1 MIKAGIIEGTGYKA
15 GELIRLLLNHPD
27 VEIRWVSS
35 RDHAG
40 MSLTSCHRGLTGE
53 TEMTFADAPDLDSVN
68 AVFICGDH
76 PEALTALED
85 DSAHGLKKDIKVIDL
100 TETARTDASFDAE
113 ITDGLVYGLPEHA
126 RKALVRGARRAVV
139 PGELAMALELSL
151 LPLGRHL
158 LLNSDIHATA
168 VIGSSEADGS
178 LNEVIHS
185 RRAENVTPSALLAHA
200 DVAEVTR
207 LLSGV
212 QTSCRSKVNVVGLDG
227 PFARGLVTVTYLECP
242 VAADE
247 LLRLYR
253 DYYDDHNF
261 TFVTTDVPDLK
272 DVVNTNKCLIH
283 LRKSEGMLV
292 IVAVIDNLLKG
303 SAGTAVHVM
312 NLLFGLHERTGLCLK
327 ASAF

>member
-27 VEIRWVSS
+27 VEITWVTS

-40 MSLTSCHRGLTGE
+40 MPLSSCHRGLTGE
-53 TEMTFADAPDLDSVN
+53 TDICFTDTADTGAIN
-68 AVFICGDH
+68 ALFVCGDAGS
-76 PEALTALED
+76 ALADLPAD
-85 DSAHGLKKDIKVIDL
+85 VKVIDL
-100 TETARTDASFDAE
+100 RCEARTTASIDSEATE
-113 ITDGLVYGLPEHA
+113 GTVYGLPEHA
-126 RKALVRGARRAVV
+126 RKALVRGATRAVV
-139 PGELAMALELSL
+139 PGELATALELSL
-151 LPLGRHL
+151 LPLARHL

-178 LNEVIHS
+178 LNEAIHT

-212 QTSCRSKVNVVGLDG
+212 QSSCRSKVNVVGLDG
-227 PFARGLVTVTYLECP
+227 PFARGLITVTYLDCP
-242 VAADE
+242 VATDE
-247 LLRLYR
+247 LVKLYT
-253 DYYDDHNF
+253 DFYDDHNF
-261 TFVTTDVPDLK
+261 TFVSPDVPDLK
-272 DVVNTNKCLIH
+272 EVVNTNKCLLH
-283 LRKSEGMLV
+283 LRKSDGMLV

-303 SAGTAVHVM
+303 SAGTAVHDM
-312 NLLFGLHERTGLCLK
+312 NLLFGLHERTGLNLK

>member
-27 VEIRWVSS
+27 VEIAWVTS

-40 MSLTSCHRGLTGE
+40 MPLASCHRGLTGE
-53 TEMTFADAPDLDSVN
+53 TTLAFADSAAMDAVN
-68 AVFICGDH
+68 ALFICGD
-76 PEALTALED
+76 PGKALDGL
-85 DSAHGLKKDIKVIDL
+85 SADIKVIDL
-100 TETARTDASFDAE
+100 TESERATASIDSE
-113 ITDGLVYGLPEHA
+113 SIDGTVYGLPEHS
-126 RKALVRGARRAVV
+126 RKAMVRGASRAVV

-151 LPLGRHL
+151 LPLARHL

-178 LNEVIHS
+178 LNESIHT
-185 RRAENVTPSALLAHA
+185 RRAENITPSALLAHD

-227 PFARGLVTVTYLECP
+227 PFARGLVTVTYLDCP
-242 VAADE
+242 VAAEE
-247 LLRLYR
+247 LVKLYT
-253 DYYDDHNF
+253 DFYADHNF
-261 TFVTTDVPDLK
+261 TFVSPDVPDLK
-272 DVVNTNKCLIH
+272 DVVNTNKCLLH
-283 LRKSEGMLV
+283 LRKSDGMLV

-303 SAGTAVHVM
+303 SAGTAVHAM
-312 NLLFGLHERTGLCLK
+312 NLLFGLHERTGLNLK

>member
-1 MIKAGIIEGTGYKA
+1 MINAGIIEGTGYKA

-27 VEIRWVSS
+27 VEIAWVTS

-53 TEMTFADAPDLDSVN
+53 TSMTFADAPEMDSVN
-68 AVFICGDH
+68 ALFICGD
-76 PEALTALED
+76 PGVTLP
-85 DSAHGLKKDIKVIDL
+85 DIPDTVKVIDL
-100 TETARTDASFDAE
+100 TDADRATASMDSEATE
-113 ITDGLVYGLPEHA
+113 GTVYALPEHA
-126 RKALVRGARRAVV
+126 RKALVRGATRAVV
-139 PGELAMALELSL
+139 PGELATALELSL

-178 LNEVIHS
+178 LNETIHT

-207 LLSGV
+207 LLEGV

-227 PFARGLVTVTYLECP
+227 PFARGLITVTYLDCP
-242 VAADE
+242 VATEE
-247 LLRLYR
+247 LVKLYN
-253 DYYDDHNF
+253 DFYDDHNF
-261 TFVTTDVPDLK
+261 TFVTSDVPDLK
-272 DVVNTNKCLIH
+272 DVVNTNKCLLH
-283 LRKSEGMLV
+283 LRKSDGMLV

-303 SAGTAVHVM
+303 SAGTAVHAM
-312 NLLFGLHERTGLCLK
+312 NLLFGLHERTGLNLK